1 MKKNRVSP
9 VKMLLLF
16 AVILCLGFSGVQTTR
31 AALSVQSNY
40 YRAQANMQDTGIA
53 IMENGVQI
61 TDRFNEPEYR
71 GRLLGGDLMLMNGE
85 TVADFNYGVRYR
97 ENLAVKNTGTIDQF
111 VRVFVTRYWA
121 ELDEN
126 GNVIRKLPELN
137 PELIEVRFVDGN
149 WTNPVLTPSGERYT
163 LYYTGNGGILAPD
176 EVSPIFADSIRVNGD
191 LELIVSTVTTDVVDG
206 KKVTVYTYI
215 YDGKAFILEVEA
227 QGVQTHNAKDAVIS
241 AWGKEASEI
250 LTNAGVLK

>member
-9 VKMLLLF
+9 VKMLLLL
-16 AVILCLGFSGVQTTR
+16 AVIICLGFSGVQTTR

-53 IMENGVQI
+53 IIENGVQI

-71 GRLLGGDLMLMNGE
+71 GRLLAGDLVLMNGQ
-85 TVADFNYGVRYR
+85 TTPDFNYGVRYK
-97 ENLAVKNTGTIDQF
+97 ENLAVKNTGTIDQYI
-111 VRVFVTRYWA
+111 RVFVTRYWA

-126 GNVIRKLPELN
+126 GNVIRKLPDLN
-137 PELIEVRFVDGN
+137 PELIEIRFVDGN
-149 WTNPVLTPSGERYT
+149 WTRPELTPSKERYT

-176 EVSPIFADSIRVNGD
+176 EISPIFADSIKVNGE
-191 LELIVSTVTTDVVDG
+191 LELIVSTSERKVVDG
-206 KKVTVYTYI
+206 RTVTVYTYI

-227 QGVQTHNAKDAVIS
+227 QGVQTHNAKDAIVS
-241 AWGKEASEI
+241 AWGKEASDI
-250 LTNAGVLK
+250 LKNAGVLK